1 MEPEFGK
8 LYQVEGEGVLHYNS
22 NVEHIGER
30 TYVLFNPK
38 HNLILQP
45 R

>member
-8 LYQVEGEGVLHYNS
+8 LYQVEVEGVLHYNS
-22 NVEHIGER
+22 YVEHIDER
-30 TYVLFNPK
+30 TYVLFKPK
-38 HNLILQP
+38 HNLNLQP